1 MSLDISPD
9 CKTLAVGDEAGKM
22 YLLHNFMEGSGKVIV
37 QTMEHWH
44 ANSVSCLKFKSDTLL
59 LSAGREAVIV

>member
-1 MSLDISPD
+1 MKQITRQAHLVSLDISPD

-37 QTMEHWH
+37 
-44 ANSVSCLKFKSDTLL
+44 
-59 LSAGREAVIV
+59 